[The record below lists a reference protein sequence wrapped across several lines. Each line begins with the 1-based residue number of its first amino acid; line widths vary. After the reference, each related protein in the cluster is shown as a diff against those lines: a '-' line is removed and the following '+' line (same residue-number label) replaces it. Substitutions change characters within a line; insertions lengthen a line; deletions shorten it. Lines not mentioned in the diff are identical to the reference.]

1 MKIKVR
7 QLHPK
12 QKIPE
17 SVLLNTTMSRQY
29 FSKHPRLLLFI
40 IEDGDKTIK
49 LNAIEVGR
57 MFLKTSVEQ
66 IDNLEFKHIEAINTL
81 TSRRLSSTDFR
92 RYSGIK
98 YQIESE
104 IIESVNCDLKA
115 TLTNLYINSLNKIK
129 ELGK

>member
-1 MKIKVR
+1 MKIKIK

-17 SVLLNTTMSRQY
+17 SVLLNATMSRQY
-29 FSKHPRLLLFI
+29 FSNHPRLLLFT
-40 IEDGDKTIK
+40 IEDGDVVIK
-49 LNAIEVGR
+49 LNAIEVGH

-81 TSRRLSSTDFR
+81 TGRRLSSTDFR

-98 YQIESE
+98 YPIENE
-104 IIESVNCDLKA
+104 IIESVSCDLKA
-115 TLTNLYINSLNKIK
+115 TLSNLYTNSLNKLK
-129 ELGK
+129 EF